1 MIGLEFKE
9 ASVIEEAYAKINL
22 FLEVFGK
29 REDGYH
35 GIRSVMQTVSLH
47 DTVNVRLSE
56 SGISMT
62 CSTPALDC
70 GASNL
75 CIKAAKAFSSACGGV
90 GAEITLTKVIPMQAG
105 LGGGSADAAAV
116 LRAMNFL
123 CGCPFSVRELYRIGA
138 KVGAD
143 VPFCVSGGTALA
155 EGIGEILT
163 PLPAL
168 PHCRVVICA
177 GMPPVSTPEAY
188 GRLDRLPPPS
198 GDPYPPFAAAL
209 ESGTLADIGKRLCNR
224 FEDAFPQS
232 AVRGF
237 MIQSG
242 AYGALLSGSGSAV
255 FGLFPETPAAEKA
268 RAVLERSGYTA
279 FLCRPVSGSEVCRNQ
294 KKQ

>member
-9 ASVIEEAYAKINL
+9 VSVIEEAYAKINL
-22 FLEVFGK
+22 FLEVLGK

-116 LRAMNFL
+116 LSVLRA
-123 CGCPFSVRELYRIGA
+123 R
-138 KVGAD
+138 
-143 VPFCVSGGTALA
+143 
-155 EGIGEILT
+155 
-163 PLPAL
+163 AL
-168 PHCRVVICA
+168 PYRYKCRCRRSVLRV
-177 GMPPVSTPEAY
+177 
-188 GRLDRLPPPS
+188 GRHRTGRGDRRNLNPASRSSALPC
-198 GDPYPPFAAAL
+198 GHLRRNDPRVH
-209 ESGTLADIGKRLCNR
+209 S
-224 FEDAFPQS
+224 
-232 AVRGF
+232 RG
-237 MIQSG
+237 IR
-242 AYGALLSGSGSAV
+242 
-255 FGLFPETPAAEKA
+255 KA
-268 RAVLERSGYTA
+268 
-279 FLCRPVSGSEVCRNQ
+279 
-294 KKQ
+294 